1 MSKGDETVEQLQK
14 RCKELEDEVQV
25 YRDAARL
32 YGIDAKTML
41 ELAKSQIKTCADNI
55 RLVEKMQEVFGIFE
69 NVHDDITD
77 RDVEQAI
84 MHYDGDD
91 TKPYCDL
98 VFAGLCVIRKYL
110 KVREDLNEWRKN
122 HL

>member
-1 MSKGDETVEQLQK
+1 MENIETMGQLQK

-55 RLVEKMQEVFGIFE
+55 RLVEKMQEVFGIFQG
-69 NVHDDITD
+69 VHDDITD
-77 RDVEQAI
+77 RDVERAI
-84 MHYDGDD
+84 CHYDGDN

-98 VFAGLCVIRKYL
+98 VFEGLWVIRKYL
-110 KVREDLNEWRKN
+110 KVRESLNEWRKN